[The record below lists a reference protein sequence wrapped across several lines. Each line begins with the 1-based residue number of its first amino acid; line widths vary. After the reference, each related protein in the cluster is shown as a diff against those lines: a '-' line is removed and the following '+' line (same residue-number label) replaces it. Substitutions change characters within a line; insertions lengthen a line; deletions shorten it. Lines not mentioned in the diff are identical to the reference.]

1 MNCQMDICQTDNGQ
15 TNSCQPGNGQSNQR
29 AKALQTEPT

>member
-15 TNSCQPGNGQSNQR
+15 TNSCQPGNGQSNQW
-29 AKALQTEPT
+29 AKALQTELT

>member
-29 AKALQTEPT
+29 AKALHTEPT